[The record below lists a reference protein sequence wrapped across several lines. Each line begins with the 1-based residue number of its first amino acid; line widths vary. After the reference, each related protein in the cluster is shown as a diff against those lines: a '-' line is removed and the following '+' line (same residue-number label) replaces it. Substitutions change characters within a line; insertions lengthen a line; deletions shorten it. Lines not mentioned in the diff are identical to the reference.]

1 MQNFIVNNLG
11 QKFIE
16 PPPFD
21 LPKTF
26 QDSNCASPLIF
37 VLSPGADPMA
47 SLLKFADDQ
56 VLCTYAIL
64 SHLQLALKTDQ
75 NCGEARI
82 IQLNVTIFNT
92 IQLYLFKNTK

>member
-1 MQNFIVNNLG
+1 MSLLHKFFQIVPGMQNFIVHNLG

-56 VLCTYAIL
+56 V
-64 SHLQLALKTDQ
+64 K
-75 NCGEARI
+75 
-82 IQLNVTIFNT
+82 
-92 IQLYLFKNTK
+92 LFDKIWNLFFVCMW